1 MAEAPTPTRV
11 ETEVVDPGRARFGA
25 TIVLGHA
32 LKHLY
37 LSAFQAVLLPEIK
50 IGLGL
55 SGAQIGAMASAQH
68 VTGWLS
74 TMGSGYVGD
83 RFVNKTALIL
93 ALSLGLTGVAYF
105 FLGIA
110 NSYLFLLGAM
120 LLVGLGPSLFHPP
133 AIAALSRRF
142 ADRRAF
148 AVSMHGTGGS
158 IGEVLGPVTGAGLI
172 AVLVWQDVL
181 KLSLVPALIAAFFLW
196 RLLKNDSAQA
206 GGGTSSVAEY
216 LGSFKELLKQ
226 KTIRLLFVITSL
238 RTVGQATT
246 MIFLPIYLRE
256 DLGYSAALVGV
267 YLSAAQLVGVG
278 SQPVMGLLA
287 DRFGHKAVLMP
298 AMAVFSAI
306 LFSLSVVEGQIQF
319 AIAIIAAGTFL
330 FSLHAIFISA
340 AMEVAGEEVQATTV
354 SLIYAASFVGSL
366 SPIVA
371 GLIADA
377 YGIQTVFVFSAVL
390 VSLATAVL
398 AVTRLPTRAPRE
410 AGVG

>member
-1 MAEAPTPTRV
+1 MAEAVTQTG
-11 ETEVVDPGRARFGA
+11 TEVVDRGRTRFGA

-37 LSAFQAVLLPEIK
+37 ISAFQAVLLPEIK
-50 IGLGL
+50 IGFGL

-68 VTGWLS
+68 VTGWVS

-83 RFVNKTALIL
+83 RFTSKMALTL
-93 ALSLGLTGVAYF
+93 ALSLGLIGVAYF
-105 FLGIA
+105 FLGVA
-110 NSYLFLLGAM
+110 NSYVLLLCAM
-120 LLVGLGPSLFHPP
+120 LLLGLGPALFHPP

-158 IGEVLGPVTGAGLI
+158 IGEVLGPVTAAGLL
-172 AVLVWQDVL
+172 AVLFWRDVL
-181 KLSLVPALIAAFFLW
+181 QLSVIPALIAAFLLW

-206 GGGTSSVAEY
+206 GGGAGSVVEY
-216 LGSFKELLKQ
+216 LGSFKALLKQ
-226 KTIRLLFVITSL
+226 KTIRLLFLITSL
-238 RTVGQATT
+238 RTVGQSTT

-256 DLGYSAALVGV
+256 DLGYSAAVVGL

-278 SQPVMGLLA
+278 SQPLMGLLA

-298 AMAVFSAI
+298 AMAAFSAI
-306 LFSLSVVEGQIQF
+306 LFSLSVVDGQIQF
-319 AIAIIAAGTFL
+319 AIAIVAAGTFL

-340 AMEVAGEEVQATTV
+340 AMEVAGKEVQATTV